1 MQETNIKV
9 QEAIV
14 LNDKTGENRPAPNL

>member
-1 MQETNIKV
+1 MQETNMKV